1 MNVLFCASHPAHVH
15 LFKNVINQLQREG
28 HKVLVASREKDL
40 TIDLL
45 DAYELPHQPLWK
57 EGNSLIGH
65 GIELLKYE
73 LRLLRLA
80 RRFDPDVVV
89 SRLNPA
95 ASHVSSVLQCPNVV
109 FDDDSE
115 VAQLVGKLT
124 NPFSDVICTP
134 ADFKVNLGSRQYRYD
149 GFHELA
155 YLHRDWF
162 DPDPIVLSEFGI
174 DVDEQYAVLRFVSW
188 GAHHD
193 IGQGGLSRETKRTIV
208 SELTDHGS
216 VYITSEDPLPDEFEQ
231 HRLPIPPEHIHQ
243 LLYHANLYVG
253 DSQTMATEAAVLGT
267 PSVRSNTFAGGDDMS
282 NFVTLEEEYGLLYST
297 GDEDQALTLV
307 RELASRSGIVEQ
319 WKQKR
324 NRLLDD
330 KIDVTQ
336 FMLEVIEEVGQ

>member
-15 LFKNVINQLQREG
+15 LFKNAIDQLRRDG
-28 HKVLVASREKDL
+28 HEVLVASREKDL

-45 DAYELPHQPLWK
+45 EAYELPHQPLWR
-57 EGNSLIGH
+57 EGGSLMGH
-65 GIELLKYE
+65 GVELVKYE
-73 LRLLRLA
+73 VRLLRLA
-80 RRFDPDVVV
+80 RQFDPDVVV

-95 ASHVSSVLQCPNVV
+95 AAHVSSVLRCPNVV

-134 ADFKVNLGSRQYRYD
+134 ADFEVDLGSRQRRYD

-162 DPDPIVLSEFGI
+162 EPDPSVLSEFGI
-174 DVDEQYAVLRFVSW
+174 DVDEQYFVLRFVSW

-193 IGQGGLSRETKRTIV
+193 VGQGGLSREMKRTIV
-208 SELTDHGS
+208 SELAERGS
-216 VYITSEDPLPDEFEQ
+216 VYITSEDPLPDEFEEY
-231 HRLPIPPEHIHQ
+231 RLPIPPEHIHQ
-243 LLYHANLYVG
+243 LLYHADLYVG

-282 NFVTLEEEYGLLYST
+282 NFVTLEEEYDLLYST
-297 GDEDQALTLV
+297 GDEDRALELV
-307 RELASRSGIVEQ
+307 RDLSTRTDIQEV

-324 NRLLDD
+324 NKLLDD

-336 FMLEVIEEVGQ
+336 FMLDVIAEVGE